1 MGVFIV
7 CGVRVSV
14 RQMLE
19 WSAKANPTGDKQ
31 LIIGNVG
38 LASANQA
45 RGGLVI
51 GNLGLFGTLL
61 T

>member
-1 MGVFIV
+1 
-7 CGVRVSV
+7 
-14 RQMLE
+14 MLE